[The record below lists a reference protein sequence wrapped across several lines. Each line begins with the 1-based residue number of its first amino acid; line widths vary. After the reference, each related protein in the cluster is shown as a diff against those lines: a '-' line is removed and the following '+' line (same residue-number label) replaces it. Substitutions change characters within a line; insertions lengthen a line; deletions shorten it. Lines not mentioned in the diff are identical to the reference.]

1 VTRVVASLDAPRDW
15 VFMFRVLLLGMI
27 AATIPFLVYSGMRH
41 RLKFAVSLT
50 ATAYLVLYGLRLLSG
65 FWFFREE
72 LENTIGIIVVICF
85 VAIAAYT
92 VFRYYGDRAVRR
104 KLAERAA
111 APDAHRSVIDNLWRS
126 FRN

>member
-1 VTRVVASLDAPRDW
+1 
-15 VFMFRVLLLGMI
+15 MFRVLFLGMI
-27 AATIPFLVYSGMRH
+27 VATIPFLVYSGMRH

-85 VAIAAYT
+85 VSIAAYT
-92 VFRYYGDRAVRR
+92 IFRYYGDRAVRR